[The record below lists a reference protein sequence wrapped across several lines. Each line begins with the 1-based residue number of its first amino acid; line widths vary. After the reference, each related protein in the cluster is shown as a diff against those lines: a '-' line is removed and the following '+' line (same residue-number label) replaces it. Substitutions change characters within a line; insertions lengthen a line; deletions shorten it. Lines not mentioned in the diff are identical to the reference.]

1 MLAEYERLIP
11 CSAERIIIQ
20 FEEQGWH
27 RRRLEEAVVT
37 GNIKAQNRGQI
48 VGATIA
54 LAGMVTAI
62 VLMLFGLTAPASL

>member
-27 RRRLEEAVVT
+27 RRRLEAVVT